1 MTNIILLG
9 PPGSGKRT
17 QSKLLVEKENFYQ
30 ISTGDILRESVE
42 SGSKHGQ
49 KLKEIMDRG
58 DLVPDNLVIDMM
70 LNSVDFSKQKKIIF
84 DGFPRNILQAK
95 ALESELDKISMKI
108 NYVIFLDVSFNIL
121 ETRIKKRISE
131 SDNKNQRTDDNEDT
145 LIKRLEV
152 YKKLTFP
159 IIEFYENKG
168 NLHKIDGMLNVEE
181 VNNKI
186 NNIIKSSM
194 LTC

>member
-9 PPGSGKRT
+9 PPGSGKGT

>member
-9 PPGSGKRT
+9 PPGSGKGT

-152 YKKLTFP
+152 YKELTFP

>member
-9 PPGSGKRT
+9 PPGSGKGT

-70 LNSVDFSKQKKIIF
+70 LNSVDFSEQKKIIF
-84 DGFPRNILQAK
+84 DGF
-95 ALESELDKISMKI
+95 SMKI

-131 SDNKNQRTDDNEDT
+131 SDNENQRTDDNEDT
-145 LIKRLEV
+145 LMKRLEV